1 MLLVKKRRKR
11 RWLYKKASSDSSA
24 RDVGINLRNAGNINS
39 TAVDVIAAEEKE
51 KTASPTTAKET
62 VFFCRTSVYLKR
74 HVAAILIQTAFRGCL
89 VISILFTSIALM
101 LLYHLY
107 FCISYTSHVSL

>member
-1 MLLVKKRRKR
+1 MLLLVKKRRKR

-24 RDVGINLRNAGNINS
+24 IDFGINLRNVGNINS
-39 TAVDVIAAEEKE
+39 TAVDVIAAEETE
-51 KTASPTTAKET
+51 KTASPTAKET

>member
-11 RWLYKKASSDSSA
+11 RWLLKKASSDSSA

-39 TAVDVIAAEEKE
+39 TAVDVIAAEQTE

-89 VISILFTSIALM
+89 VLPLSFYIICTFVVRPVINL
-101 LLYHLY
+101 
-107 FCISYTSHVSL
+107 